1 MYRVNHLGANHYDK
15 TLLHQTFINFR
26 MRTHSTGDTVAFE
39 KPWTEKY
46 RPQVLDEVIGRD
58 SIIKRLKYYVE
69 KQNMPHLLFAGP
81 AGVGKTTCAI
91 CLARE
96 FFGETWRQNFQ
107 ETNASDERGIN
118 VVRQK
123 IKDFART
130 RPIGGDFKIIF
141 LDESDALTSDAQNA
155 LRRTMEVYTSTCRF
169 ILSCNYSSKIIEP
182 IQSRC
187 AVFRFGPLPDEAI
200 KQKMRMVAEKEGL
213 TITDDGMEALLY
225 VVEGDMRRSENLL
238 QAASAFS
245 EITAETIYQVSA
257 RATPE
262 DIRKMMVDALNGDFL
277 AARKQLSDLLLKHG
291 LSGEEILRQ
300 MHKEIFNLNIPDKK
314 KVELVDRLGE
324 HDFRLVEGSN
334 EKIQLESLLAYFSLV

>member
-1 MYRVNHLGANHYDK
+1 MV
-15 TLLHQTFINFR
+15 
-26 MRTHSTGDTVAFE
+26 FE

-46 RPQVLDEVIGRD
+46 RPQTLDEVRGRD
-58 SIIKRLKYYVE
+58 SVVKRLKYYVE
-69 KQNMPHLLFAGP
+69 KKNMPHLLFAGP

-91 CLARE
+91 CLAHE

-118 VVRQK
+118 VVREK

-141 LDESDALTSDAQNA
+141 LDESDALTADAQNA
-155 LRRTMEVYTSTCRF
+155 LRRTMEMYTSTCRF

-200 KQKMRMVAEKEGL
+200 ESKIEMIAQKEGL
-213 TITDDGMEALLY
+213 ILPEDGMKAILY
-225 VVEGDMRRSENLL
+225 VAEGDMRKAENLL
-238 QAASAFS
+238 QAASAFKTV
-245 EITAETIYQVSA
+245 TADVLYQVSA
-257 RATPE
+257 KATPE
-262 DIRKMMVDALNGDFL
+262 DIRKMMIDALKGDFL
-277 AARKQLSDLLLKHG
+277 SARKQLTDLLIIHG
-291 LSGEEILRQ
+291 LSGEDILRQ
-300 MHKEIFNLNIPDKK
+300 MHREIFNLDIPDQKK
-314 KVELVDRLGE
+314 ISLVDRLGE

-334 EKIQLESLLAYFSLV
+334 EKIQLEALLAYFALA

>member
-1 MYRVNHLGANHYDK
+1 MV
-15 TLLHQTFINFR
+15 
-26 MRTHSTGDTVAFE
+26 FE

-46 RPQVLDEVIGRD
+46 RPVTLDEVRGRD
-58 SIIKRLKYYVE
+58 TIVKRLKHYVKKE
-69 KQNMPHLLFAGP
+69 NMPHLLFAGP

-187 AVFRFGPLPDEAI
+187 AVFRFGPLPEEAI
-200 KQKMRMVAEKEGL
+200 KSKIEMIAENEGID
-213 TITDDGMEALLY
+213 ITDKGMDALLY
-225 VVEGDMRRSENLL
+225 VAEGDMRKAENLL
-238 QAASAFS
+238 QAASAFD
-245 EITAETIYQVSA
+245 TVTDQVIYEVSA
-257 RATPE
+257 RATPQ
-262 DIRKMMVDALNGDFL
+262 DIRKMMENALGGDFL
-277 AARKQLSDLLLKHG
+277 TARKQLSDLLITHG
-291 LSGEEILRQ
+291 LSGGDILRQ
-300 MHKEIFNLNIPDKK
+300 MHREVFNLEIPDRKK
-314 KVELVDRLGE
+314 IELIDRLGE

-334 EKIQLESLLAYFSLV
+334 EKIQLESLLAYFALV

>member
-1 MYRVNHLGANHYDK
+1 MV
-15 TLLHQTFINFR
+15 
-26 MRTHSTGDTVAFE
+26 FE

-46 RPQVLDEVIGRD
+46 RPKTLDEVVGRD
-58 SIIKRLKYYVE
+58 SIVKRLKYYVE
-69 KQNMPHLLFAGP
+69 HENMPHLLFAGP

-91 CLARE
+91 CLAHE

-123 IKDFART
+123 IKEFART

-155 LRRTMEVYTSTCRF
+155 LRRTMEIYTSTCRF
-169 ILSCNYSSKIIEP
+169 ILSCNYSSRIIEP

-187 AVFRFGPLPDEAI
+187 AVFRFGPLQDAAI
-200 KQKMRMVAEKEGL
+200 KSKMKMISENEGL
-213 TITDDGMEALLY
+213 TITEDGMNALLY
-225 VVEGDMRRSENLL
+225 VAEGDMRKSENLL
-238 QAASAFS
+238 QAASAFKN
-245 EITAETIYQVSA
+245 ITGDVIYQVSA

-262 DIRKMMVDALNGDFL
+262 DIRKMMESALGGDFL
-277 AARKQLSDLLLKHG
+277 AARKQLNDLLINKG
-291 LSGEEILRQ
+291 LSGEDILRQ
-300 MHKEIFNLNIPDKK
+300 MHREIFNLKIPDEK
-314 KVELVDRLGE
+314 KVELVDKLGE

-334 EKIQLESLLAYFSLV
+334 EKIQLESLLAHFSITG

>member
-1 MYRVNHLGANHYDK
+1 MP
-15 TLLHQTFINFR
+15 FR
-26 MRTHSTGDTVAFE
+26 QVIQVVFE

-46 RPQVLDEVIGRD
+46 RPQTLDQVLGRD
-58 SIIKRLKYYVE
+58 SIITRLKFYVE
-69 KQNMPHLLFAGP
+69 RNNMPHLLFAGP

-118 VVRQK
+118 MVREK
-123 IKDFART
+123 IKNFART

-155 LRRTMEVYTSTCRF
+155 LRRTMEIYTSTCRF
-169 ILSCNYSSKIIEP
+169 ILSCNYSSRIIEP

-187 AVFRFGPLPDEAI
+187 AVFRFGPLPDDAI
-200 KQKMRMVAEKEGL
+200 VKKMKMESETEGL
-213 TITDDGMEALLY
+213 TVTDDGMKALLY
-225 VVEGDMRRSENLL
+225 VAEGDMRKAENLL
-238 QAASAFS
+238 QAASAFGTV
-245 EITAETIYQVSA
+245 TADIIYQVSA

-262 DIRKMMVDALNGDFL
+262 DIKKMMESALNKNFKE
-277 AARKQLSDLLLKHG
+277 ARKQLTNLLYTQG
-291 LSGEEILRQ
+291 LSGEDIIRQ
-300 MHKEIFNLNIPDKK
+300 MHREIFSLDIPEQK

-324 HDFRLVEGSN
+324 HEFRLVEGSN
-334 EKIQLESLLAYFSLV
+334 ERIQLESLLAHFSLV

>member
-1 MYRVNHLGANHYDK
+1 M
-15 TLLHQTFINFR
+15 
-26 MRTHSTGDTVAFE
+26 AFE

-46 RPQVLDEVIGRD
+46 RPQTLDDVKGRD
-58 SIIKRLKYYVE
+58 SIVKRLKYYVE

-91 CLARE
+91 CLARA

-200 KQKMRMVAEKEGL
+200 ETKMGMIADEEGL
-213 TITDDGMEALLY
+213 IITGEGMKALLY
-225 VVEGDMRRSENLL
+225 VAEGDMRKSENLL
-238 QAASAFS
+238 QAASAFH
-245 EITAETIYQVSA
+245 EITDEIIYQVSA

-262 DIRKMMVDALNGDFL
+262 DIRKMMENALGGDFL
-277 AARKQLSDLLLKHG
+277 AARKQLSDLLIKHG
-291 LSGEEILRQ
+291 LSGSEVLRQ
-300 MHKEIFNLNIPDKK
+300 MHREVFNLEIPDQKK
-314 KVELVDRLGE
+314 IGIIDRLGE

-334 EKIQLESLLAYFSLV
+334 EKIQLESLLAYFALV

>member
-1 MYRVNHLGANHYDK
+1 MIL
-15 TLLHQTFINFR
+15 
-26 MRTHSTGDTVAFE
+26 VAFE

-46 RPQVLDEVIGRD
+46 RPQTLDEVIGRD
-58 SIIKRLKYYVE
+58 SIVKRLKFYVE

-91 CLARE
+91 CMARE

-155 LRRTMEVYTSTCRF
+155 LRRTMEMYTSTCRF
-169 ILSCNYSSKIIEP
+169 VLSCNYSSRIIEP

-187 AVFRFGPLPDEAI
+187 AVFRFGPLADEAI
-200 KQKMRMVAEKEGL
+200 EKKVKMICQKEGL
-213 TITDDGMEALLY
+213 TITEDGMKALLY
-225 VVEGDMRRSENLL
+225 VVEGDMRSAENLL
-238 QAASAFS
+238 QSASAFS
-245 EITAETIYQVSA
+245 EITSDVVYQVSA

-262 DIRKMMVDALNGDFL
+262 DIRKMMEDALKGDFL
-277 AARKQLSDLLLKHG
+277 VARKQLSDLLLKHG
-291 LSGEEILRQ
+291 LSGEDILRQ
-300 MHKEIFNLNIPDKK
+300 MHREIFNLDIPDKK

-334 EKIQLESLLAYFSLV
+334 EKIQLESLLAYFSLL

>member
-1 MYRVNHLGANHYDK
+1 V
-15 TLLHQTFINFR
+15 
-26 MRTHSTGDTVAFE
+26 VFE

-46 RPQVLDEVIGRD
+46 RPVTLDEVRGRD
-58 SIIKRLKYYVE
+58 TIVKRLKHYVKKE
-69 KQNMPHLLFAGP
+69 NMPHLLFAGP

-187 AVFRFGPLPDEAI
+187 AVFRFGPLPEEAI
-200 KQKMRMVAEKEGL
+200 KSKIEMIAENEGID
-213 TITDDGMEALLY
+213 ITDKGMDALLY
-225 VVEGDMRRSENLL
+225 VAEGDMRKAENLL
-238 QAASAFS
+238 QAASAFD
-245 EITAETIYQVSA
+245 TVTDQVIYEVSA
-257 RATPE
+257 RATPQ
-262 DIRKMMVDALNGDFL
+262 DIRKMMENALGGDFL
-277 AARKQLSDLLLKHG
+277 TARKQLSDLLITHG
-291 LSGEEILRQ
+291 LSGGDILRQ
-300 MHKEIFNLNIPDKK
+300 MHREVFNLEIPDRKK
-314 KVELVDRLGE
+314 IELIDRLGE

-334 EKIQLESLLAYFSLV
+334 EKIQLESLLAYFALV